1 MCRNISRMKHLV
13 DLDEEALSAA
23 RAALG
28 TRTIKDTVNR
38 ALFEAA
44 ATPGRQGA
52 IDQALDRLADLDVTD
67 ADRDS
72 AWR

>member
-1 MCRNISRMKHLV
+1 MKHLV

-38 ALFEAA
+38 ALSEAA
-44 ATPGRQGA
+44 ARPGRQGA

-67 ADRDS
+67 ADRDR